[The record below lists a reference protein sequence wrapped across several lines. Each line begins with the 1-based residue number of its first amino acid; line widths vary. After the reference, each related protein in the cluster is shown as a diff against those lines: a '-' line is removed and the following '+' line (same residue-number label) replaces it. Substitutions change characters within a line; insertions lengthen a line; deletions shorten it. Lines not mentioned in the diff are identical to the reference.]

1 MHRKRGLRMWILSM
15 LGGSPK
21 NGVEIMKEIESATQ
35 GWWKPS
41 PGSVY
46 PVLEQLTKEGLI
58 RKRDDGRYELTA
70 KANEEMAWPFG
81 PQPSKPQTVEEMLT
95 EMASY
100 VSYFEEL
107 SRSDAEAISPHFA
120 TIQGLADRLSAIGK
134 KQR

>member
-1 MHRKRGLRMWILSM
+1 MWILSM
-15 LGGSPK
+15 LAGSPR
-21 NGVEIMKEIESATQ
+21 NGVEIMREIESATQ

-58 RKRDDGRYELTA
+58 RKKDDGRYELTA
-70 KANEEMAWPFG
+70 KANDEMAWPFAAG
-81 PQPSKPQTVEEMLT
+81 PSRPQTVDEMLT

-107 SRSDAEAISPHFA
+107 GKSDPVAISPHLGA
-120 TIQGLADRLSAIGK
+120 VQGIADRLSAVAK
-134 KQR
+134 TRR